1 MPNKRQAAK
10 RARRDERRREINA
23 LHVSRM
29 KTAIRNFKKLI
40 QAKDLEIAKAKLPF
54 VVSMIQHAA
63 AKGSIHKNE
72 AARRV
77 SRVTQLLN
85 KALASNEQ
93 K

>member
-29 KTAIRNFKKLI
+29 KTAIRKFKKLI
-40 QAKDLEIAKAKLPF
+40 EAKDLETAKAQLPF
-54 VVSMIQHAA
+54 TVSMIQHAA
-63 AKGSIHKNE
+63 SKGSIHKNE

-77 SRVTQLLN
+77 SRITLMLN
-85 KALASNEQ
+85 KALVSDGQ